1 MAIDLQ
7 KINVKFYLTQDAVL
21 SPEDAFR
28 IFSQWIPTTKDEVLI
43 DVADYQHV
51 PQGPKTVLVG
61 HEANYTLDNS
71 DGRYGLLYGQKSAC
85 SGANSARLRAAIAA
99 SLKACVRLE
108 QSEDATASVRFVGTE
123 IVLVI
128 NDRLRAAN
136 NAATL
141 DGIRADLD
149 AVLGELYAGAPTRLE
164 REGDERQR
172 FTVRVRA
179 EGEFHA
185 EGLLANLQSGKP

>member
-7 KINVKFYLTQDAVL
+7 KINVKFYLTKDAVL

-71 DGRYGLLYGQKSAC
+71 DGRYGLLYGRKLAEQGSNA
-85 SGANSARLRAAIAA
+85 ARLRAAFAA
-99 SLKACVRLE
+99 SLKACQRLE
-108 QSEDATASVRFVGTE
+108 QSEGATAKARFSASE
-123 IVLVI
+123 ALVVV

-136 NAATL
+136 TAATL

-149 AVLGELYAGAPTRLE
+149 AVLAELYAGAAIRIE
-164 REGDERQR
+164 REGDDRERL
-172 FTVRVRA
+172 TVRIQA
-179 EGEFHA
+179 EGDFDA
-185 EGLLANLQSGKP
+185 AGLLSNLAG